1 MAPCDTLGGRY
12 RPVPRGSE
20 RMSDPVEIP
29 GGRRAV
35 GRLDRPDADRVV
47 VACPP
52 HPQHGGTRSDPRLRA
67 VSDALA
73 PDIACLRFDY
83 GPWDEGRGERTDAEH
98 ALEWAEP
105 RFESVGLFGY
115 SFGAGVALRAAA
127 VADHPPAACS
137 VLAPPGESAV
147 VAALDGI
154 ACPVQII
161 AGERDETVDA
171 GPVLARARELD
182 SAVETIPADHHFAGQ
197 SGRIGALVASFF
209 ADSA

>member
-1 MAPCDTLGGRY
+1 
-12 RPVPRGSE
+12 
-20 RMSDPVEIP
+20 MSDPVEIP

-35 GRLDRPDADRVV
+35 GRLDRPKADRVV

-52 HPQHGGTRSDPRLRA
+52 HPQHGGARSDPRLRA

-83 GPWDEGRGERTDAEH
+83 GPWDEGRGERTDAEN
-98 ALEWAEP
+98 ALGWAET
-105 RFESVGLFGY
+105 RFEWVGLFGY

-127 VADHPPAACS
+127 VPDRPPAACS
-137 VLAPPGESAV
+137 ALAPPGESAV
-147 VAALDGI
+147 VDALDGI

-182 SAVETIPADHHFAGQ
+182 AAVETIPADHHFAGQ
-197 SGRIGALVASFF
+197 FDRIGALVASFF